1 MVRRSEREE
10 DDDEDNDNDDDD
22 SVEKATRAA
31 NLAHAERS
39 AALNCAGWHA
49 DHHTLSAANQLS
61 AWHTDVCVCESRDV
75 KV

>member
-1 MVRRSEREE
+1 MARRSEWEE

-39 AALNCAGWHA
+39 AALNCAG
-49 DHHTLSAANQLS
+49 
-61 AWHTDVCVCESRDV
+61 
-75 KV
+75 